1 MRPSQSIDLQFR
13 VAHHQPVGSWHP
25 AESVLSTPLSPDSEL
40 STMEVDKCLNFT
52 KNIRTHAAIVGTLFT
67 FGTIV
72 CIVQGAQEY
81 GAEAEQLS
89 EESQNDFK
97 YVLLVLGIL
106 NAFIAIVYWIGF
118 LKKNRLLFSSITL

>member
-1 MRPSQSIDLQFR
+1 M
-13 VAHHQPVGSWHP
+13 
-25 AESVLSTPLSPDSEL
+25 EL
-40 STMEVDKCLNFT
+40 DECLNFT
-52 KNIRTHAAIVGTLFT
+52 KNIRTHAAIVGTLLT

-118 LKKNRLLFSSITL
+118 LKRKAWCLTFIRILYTVGTPLQFYRVLGAFASEDIEEASAQLLLFGKWT